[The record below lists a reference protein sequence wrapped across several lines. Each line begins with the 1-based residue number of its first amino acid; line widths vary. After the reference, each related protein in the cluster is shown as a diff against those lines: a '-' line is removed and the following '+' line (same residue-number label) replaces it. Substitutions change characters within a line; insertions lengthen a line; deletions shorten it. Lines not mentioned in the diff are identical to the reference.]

1 MRIAG
6 WFDVFVFAL
15 QWVVKAT
22 EAGLGRF
29 WTKLLKKRGLVEP
42 LDLELGSLVLER
54 LLILFVTAESLGHGV
69 WMVDMGRKGGRGGSF
84 LLVLS
89 NLNRSVISH
98 VL

>member
-1 MRIAG
+1 M
-6 WFDVFVFAL
+6 FVFAL

-54 LLILFVTAESLGHGV
+54 LLILFVRAESLWHGV
-69 WMVDMGRKGGRGGSF
+69 LMVDMGRKGGRGGSF